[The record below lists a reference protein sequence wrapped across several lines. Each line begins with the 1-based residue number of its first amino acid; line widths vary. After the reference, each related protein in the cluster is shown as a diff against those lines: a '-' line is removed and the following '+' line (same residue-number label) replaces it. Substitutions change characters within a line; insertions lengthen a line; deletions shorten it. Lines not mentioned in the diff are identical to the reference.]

1 MNISIGARVGAGFIT
16 MLIILVACGAAG
28 IYGVKK
34 VSESLLFVSGD
45 ARATSDGGKQISS
58 SLQAEM
64 LITER
69 ILSNDISKRDGRKL
83 MREHKKASKNALKA
97 MQEAGLIDEKLIKK
111 TDSAIRRYRGA
122 SLSIL
127 SSYSELQGQQDE
139 LRQIINSILSD
150 TTATQ
155 DKLQD
160 LISQNIYDVT
170 YVSRLEAIEDQLDQI
185 RLNTILTSSSL
196 GNMFTSSDLNSQL
209 EKIKTDRDALA
220 AVMEQTYQAMSMPAL
235 SESADS
241 IKQSY
246 TRLDQ
251 RASQMIVDYMTF
263 RDERQSLSSII
274 NQLLKT
280 LSEME
285 AESASLVDSEVA
297 KVDELVTTSSTM
309 IAVAAGIG
317 VLVALIALAVI
328 IFTVVYPIRHVA
340 KNLELIGQGEGDLNV
355 SLKETG
361 ASELVTLA
369 KGFNGFV
376 GKIRNTITG
385 VSDSIAD
392 LSEST
397 QNLRQISSAATVA
410 IQQQSAETEH
420 AAAAVHQMTATAN
433 TVAGHAQEAAKA
445 ASAADSSAAQGNQEV
460 STTID
465 TINKQMSELDT
476 ASTVVEQLANDS
488 DSIGSVLNVIND
500 IAEQTNLLAL
510 NAAIEAARAGDAGR
524 GFAVVADE
532 VRQLASRTQT
542 ATTEIQDVVT
552 KLHQAAGEAVKAMQ
566 NSREAGQQSAIQA
579 EQSGKSISAITLE
592 SNTISEMTLQIASAA
607 EEQASVAET
616 INQNVVTI
624 SERAQ
629 DTYSA
634 SQEIE
639 NATQQLTQLSQRLKS
654 LVSEFK
660 H

>member
-297 KVDELVTTSSTM
+297 KVDELVTASSTM

-465 TINKQMSELDT
+465 TINKQMRELDT